1 MTEKETHPAIIS
13 NATEVSRVLDVVRG
27 LYPYLLL
34 SHKNIDA
41 IWGWL
46 WRHEAVG
53 GFNEHNVGVAVRVL
67 DYAGELERAQP
78 VAPPKPVVPP
88 AAPEPEEHLEPGEIS
103 IRAEEFELQQ
113 STPAQIRS
121 YLRRLRAANG

>member
-1 MTEKETHPAIIS
+1 MTTETHPAVRC
-13 NATEVSRVLDVVRG
+13 NPTEVQRVLDVVRG

-34 SHKNIDA
+34 SQTNISA
-41 IWGWL
+41 IWDWL

-67 DYAGELERAQP
+67 DYAGQLERAQP
-78 VAPPKPVVPP
+78 AAPPKPAVPP
-88 AAPEPEEHLEPGEIS
+88 APPEPEEHLEPGEIS
-103 IRAEEFELQQ
+103 IRAEEFELRQ

-121 YLRRLRAANG
+121 YLRRLRAAQQ